1 MIRLEAAPGS
11 HGRKIR
17 PGRRI
22 PCLEDTQDGIV
33 LADRGLTKRLNNQ
46 TFVVTVGNMNI
57 VDS

>member
-1 MIRLEAAPGS
+1 MIPLGAAPGG
-11 HGRKIR
+11 HERKIR
-17 PGRRI
+17 AGRRI
-22 PCLEDTQDGIV
+22 PYLEDTQDGIV